1 MRVRRAVL
9 ILVAVTLLAGWSAT
23 APSGTTTA
31 ELSANAESPQE
42 TTTADIS
49 ENLGSDDRQRETT
62 TAEESAD
69 DLPPGVNETGLEDP
83 SELVDA
89 HQAALNESG
98 FAFEFQANVTVGP
111 ASQRTV
117 QCGTVEAGLSPLVV
131 ESTSERDL
139 GDGPTTIGTDL
150 WANRTI
156 TAVRYDD
163 GDHTRVRQ
171 FNRSGEELGVPDETW
186 AHLPRADLDSQVTNA
201 WLLELALNAG
211 EFELDRVE
219 NRDGE
224 RVAVLRATEATA
236 ATNLTDLNA
245 TVVVDTEGRVHDI
258 SLTAAY
264 EGDEADTSIHYE
276 FELTQIGNVTVER
289 PGWADA
295 VLPDETTEDG
305 TGDETTDSGGETADS
320 GDETTEA
327 GSGGGTDLPAPV
339 ST

>member
-1 MRVRRAVL
+1 ML
-9 ILVAVTLLAGWSAT
+9 ILVAVTLVAGWTAT
-23 APSGTTTA
+23 APPGTTDAELSAAANPLQETTTA
-31 ELSANAESPQE
+31 EQSAGGLAQE
-42 TTTADIS
+42 TTTADS
-49 ENLGSDDRQRETT
+49 LQETT
-62 TAEESAD
+62 TANDSAN
-69 DLPPGVNETGLEDP
+69 DLPPGVNETGLEDA

-98 FAFEFQANVTVGP
+98 FAFEFRANVTVGP

-131 ESTSERDL
+131 NSTSERDL
-139 GDGPTTIGTDL
+139 GDGPTTVATDL
-150 WANRTI
+150 WANRTT
-156 TAVRYDD
+156 TAVRYDRD
-163 GDHTRVRQ
+163 GHTRVRQ

-224 RVAVLRATEATA
+224 RVAVLRATEASA
-236 ATNLTDLNA
+236 AANLTDLDA
-245 TVVVDTEGRVHDI
+245 TVVVDMDGRVHHI

-264 EGDEADTSIHYE
+264 EGDEANTSIEYE
-276 FELTQIGNVTVER
+276 FELTEVGNVTVER

-295 VLPDETTEDG
+295 VVPDESGGDSDENGTETGEETTGSGDG
-305 TGDETTDSGGETADS
+305 TGF
-320 GDETTEA
+320 
-327 GSGGGTDLPAPV
+327 PAPV
-339 ST
+339 PT